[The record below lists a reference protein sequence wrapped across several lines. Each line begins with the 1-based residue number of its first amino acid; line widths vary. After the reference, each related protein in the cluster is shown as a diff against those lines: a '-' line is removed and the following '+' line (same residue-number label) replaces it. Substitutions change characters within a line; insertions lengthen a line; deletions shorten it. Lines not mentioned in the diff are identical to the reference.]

1 MLAIQVFGEFRIVP
15 AKRRRHVT
23 LEMGLCKNKTRKEKV
38 LGTSRINQVVNL
50 GEQESCGKESKLDGE
65 GNRRLSGI
73 FKSFKLYT
81 CSYKANKEN
90 HIQRMFKRYH
100 NAT

>member
-50 GEQESCGKESKLDGE
+50 GGARKLWQRIEVG
-65 GNRRLSGI
+65 RRRQS
-73 FKSFKLYT
+73 T
-81 CSYKANKEN
+81 V
-90 HIQRMFKRYH
+90 KRYLQVIQIIYMLG
-100 NAT
+100 